1 MMRTYIFILIQL
13 LFISTIRSQAKL
25 DFKAVDELTGKYFKE
40 QKWDSIIR
48 VGNNALRQNIDYYYL
63 RVRMGISYFEKQKYL
78 PAAFSL
84 EKARSLNSGDSLITY
99 YLYRSYI
106 YSNHDDEARLVRD
119 KIPKDNRD
127 TKSTGNGFLEQAHLE
142 GGYTLSNDRS
152 SVSIPDLTGTFKAKS
167 DNDYYS
173 EQDLYGNTW
182 YGNLELKMRIFK
194 RLSLSLSYN
203 YLSLDKSTYI
213 MDGHFQDR
221 FMGTSDSGGVKRIY
235 HYSYPWVTRDTSF
248 HYRITQHEGHLGIN
262 VALPAGFK
270 IQPAIHL
277 IYVAYTMTNLNFRA
291 NTINDTSSYSYSSKK
306 YTYHP
311 FTHYNYAFFQ
321 KDTSFYN
328 YVISLLVTKDI
339 KIFNIGL
346 SLSWSNLNNLTQEQA
361 GLMLTYYPLGNLD
374 FYGTTAA
381 TGFLQGNESRIL
393 LSQVLGTK
401 VTRWWW
407 LEGNF
412 YWGNYSN
419 TNIFNGAVV
428 YNNSDKIDYHA
439 GASLIFIAGKHIQL
453 SLIYQYLSEESPLLY
468 DIKRPSPGQGPLKIN
483 EQPQIT
489 YIPYNTNNIIGGIT
503 WKL

>member
-1 MMRTYIFILIQL
+1 M
-13 LFISTIRSQAKL
+13 SQAKL
-25 DFKAVDELTGKYFKE
+25 DFKAVDELTGRYFKE
-40 QKWDSIIR
+40 QKWDSIISM
-48 VGNNALRQNIDYYYL
+48 GNKALRQNIDYYYL
-63 RVRMGISYFEKQKYL
+63 RARMGISYFKKQKYIS
-78 PAAFSL
+78 AVTSL
-84 EKARSLNSGDSLITY
+84 EKARSLNSGDSLITD
-99 YLYRSYI
+99 YLYRSYL
-106 YSNHDDEARLVRD
+106 YSNHEDEARLLRA
-119 KIPKDNRD
+119 KIPNYKWD
-127 TKSTGNGFLEQAHLE
+127 TKGTGNGFLEQVHIE

-173 EQDLYGNTW
+173 EQDLYGNSW
-182 YGNLELKMRIFK
+182 YSNLGLKMRIFK
-194 RLSLSLSYN
+194 RVSLSLSYN

-221 FMGTSDSGGVKRIY
+221 FIGTVDSAGGKLY
-235 HYSYPWVTRDTSF
+235 HYLFPWITRDTSF
-248 HYRITQHEGHLGIN
+248 HYNITQHEGHLGIT

-270 IQPAIHL
+270 IQPAFHL
-277 IYVAYTMTNLNFRA
+277 IYVAYKMTNVIFRA
-291 NTINDTSSYSYSSKK
+291 NQSNDTAYYSSTQ

-311 FTHYNYAFFQ
+311 FTHYNYSFVQ

-346 SLSWSNLNNLTQEQA
+346 SVSWSNLNNLTQEQA

-374 FYGTTAA
+374 FYGTTAV
-381 TGFLQGNESRIL
+381 TGFMQGNESRIL

-401 VTRWWW
+401 VTRWCW

-419 TNIFNGAVV
+419 TNILNGIVV
-428 YNNSDKIDYHA
+428 YNNSDKINYHA
-439 GASLIFIAGKHIQL
+439 GASMIFLAGKHIQL

-468 DIKRPSPGQGPLKIN
+468 DIKRPAPGQVPFKIN
-483 EQPQIT
+483 EQPQIS
-489 YIPYNTNNIIGGIT
+489 YIPYNTNTIIGGIT

>member
-1 MMRTYIFILIQL
+1 MRKFIF
-13 LFISTIRSQAKL
+13 LFIQILFITSIARSQARL
-25 DFKAVDELTGKYFKE
+25 NFRVVDEKTGRYFNE
-40 QKWDSIIR
+40 QKWDSVIR
-48 VGNNALRQNIDYYYL
+48 LGKKALHQSIDYYYL
-63 RVRMGISYFEKQKYL
+63 RVRMGISYFEKQKYFTAVSFL
-78 PAAFSL
+78 K
-84 EKARSLNSGDSLITY
+84 KASTFNSADSMITD
-99 YLYRSYI
+99 YLYRSYL
-106 YSNHDDEARLVRD
+106 YTNNEDEAQILKNKV
-119 KIPKDNRD
+119 PKEARV
-127 TKSTGNGFLEQAHLE
+127 TKTSRNGILEQVHFE
-142 GGYTLSNDRS
+142 GGYSLSNDKS
-152 SVSIPDLTGTFKAKS
+152 SVNIPNLSGTFKTSK

-173 EQDLYGNTW
+173 EQDLYGNSW
-182 YGNLELKMRIFK
+182 YGNLGLTMRIFK

-213 MDGHFQDR
+213 QDGHFQDR
-221 FMGTSDSGGVKRIY
+221 FMGTVDSAGGKLYRY
-235 HYSYPWVTRDTSF
+235 TFPWITHDTNF
-248 HYRITQHEGHLGIN
+248 HYNIIQHEGHLGIT
-262 VALPAGFK
+262 VTLPAGFK
-270 IQPAIHL
+270 IQPAFHL
-277 IYVAYTMTNLNFRA
+277 IYVAYKTTNVNFRA
-291 NTINDTSSYSYSSKK
+291 GTIQDTAYHSPTKT
-306 YTYHP
+306 TYHP
-311 FTHYNYAFFQ
+311 FTHYDYSFVQN
-321 KDTSFYN
+321 DTSFYN

-346 SLSWSNLNNLTQEQA
+346 SLSWSNLNNMTQEQA

-439 GASLIFIAGKHIQL
+439 GVSLIFILGKHVQL
-453 SLIYQYLSEESPLLY
+453 SLIYQYLSEESPLFY
-468 DIKRPSPGQGPLKIN
+468 NVKRPAPGQGPLQIN

-489 YIPYNTNNIIGGIT
+489 YIPYNTNTIIGGIT